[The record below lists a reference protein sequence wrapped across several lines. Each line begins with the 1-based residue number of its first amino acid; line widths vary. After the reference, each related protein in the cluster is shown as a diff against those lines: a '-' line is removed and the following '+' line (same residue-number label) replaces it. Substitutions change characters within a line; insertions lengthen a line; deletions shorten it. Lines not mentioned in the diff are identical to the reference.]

1 MAAPRRK
8 SLNLSE
14 WIGVFERFAP
24 QSVAFDWDSAGLQ
37 VGDPGKSIR
46 RVSAALEATPETVAA
61 AVKSR
66 SDLLVIH
73 HPLIWKPLKS
83 MVSSDPIAR
92 VAIQCIQND
101 LAVYAAHTSWDL
113 CPLSMT
119 RHLGRL
125 LNLKHLQPLLPKPQP
140 EGVKLVVFVPETHL
154 AQVRQAMAEAGAG
167 TIGNYT
173 ECSFS
178 VEGTGTFFGQE
189 GAAPTLGEA
198 GRLEQVR
205 EHRLE
210 MLIPPNRLGAVTS
223 ALIRAHPYEEAAYD
237 VYVTPSFRT
246 DRHLLWTGRLPR
258 PLRASTLAERIQEAL
273 QCAPVRF
280 TGASNRVV
288 QSLALCSGSGKSLI
302 STVAHLP
309 ADAFLTGDLDYH
321 SAREAEAL
329 GLTVFDAGHFGTEK
343 FFPHLVRE
351 ACQGF
356 PEMKKV
362 PVKVLEVQREAF
374 RS

>member
-1 MAAPRRK
+1 
-8 SLNLSE
+8 
-14 WIGVFERFAP
+14 
-24 QSVAFDWDSAGLQ
+24 
-37 VGDPGKSIR
+37 
-46 RVSAALEATPETVAA
+46 
-61 AVKSR
+61 
-66 SDLLVIH
+66 
-73 HPLIWKPLKS
+73 
-83 MVSSDPIAR
+83 
-92 VAIQCIQND
+92 
-101 LAVYAAHTSWDL
+101 
-113 CPLSMT
+113 MT

-125 LNLKHLQPLLPKPQP
+125 LNLKHLRPLLPNAQP
-140 EGVKLVVFVPETHL
+140 EGVKVVVFVPESHL

-178 VEGTGTFFGQE
+178 VEGTGTFLGQR
-189 GAAPTLGEA
+189 GASPALGAA

-210 MLIPPNRLGAVTS
+210 MLVPPNRLGAVTS
-223 ALIRAHPYEEAAYD
+223 AMIMAHPYEEVAYE
-237 VYVTPSFRT
+237 VYLTPSFRT

-258 PLRASTLAERIQEAL
+258 PLRARTLAERIQEAF
-273 QCAPVRF
+273 QCPPVRF
-280 TGASNRVV
+280 TGAPGRIV

-302 STVAHLP
+302 STVARLP
-309 ADAFLTGDLDYH
+309 VDALLTGDIDYH
-321 SAREAEAL
+321 SSREAEAL

-356 PEMKKV
+356 PEMKKI
-362 PVKVLEVQREAF
+362 PVKVLEVQLESF

>member
-1 MAAPRRK
+1 MVTSRRK
-8 SLNLSE
+8 TLSLSD
-14 WIGVFERFAP
+14 WIEIFERFAP
-24 QSVAFDWDSAGLQ
+24 QSVAFDWDSGGLQ

-46 RVSAALEATPETVAA
+46 RVAAALEATPETVAA

-66 SDLLVIH
+66 ADLLVIH

-83 MVSSDPIAR
+83 LVASDPVAR

-125 LNLKHLQPLLPKPQP
+125 LNLKHLQPLLPKPQA
-140 EGVKLVVFVPETHL
+140 EGVKLVVFVPESHL

-167 TIGNYT
+167 TIGNYA

-189 GAAPTLGEA
+189 GAAPALGAA
-198 GRLEQVR
+198 GRLEQIR

-210 MLIPPNRLGAVTS
+210 MLVPPNRLGAVTS
-223 ALIRAHPYEEAAYD
+223 AMIMAHPYEEVAYD
-237 VYVTPSFRT
+237 VYLTPSYRT

-258 PLRASTLAERIQEAL
+258 PLRASTFAKRIQKAL
-273 QCAPVRF
+273 QCPPVRF
-280 TGASNRVV
+280 TGAANRPI

-302 STVAHLP
+302 STVAHLSV
-309 ADAFLTGDLDYH
+309 DAYLTGDVDYH
-321 SAREAEAL
+321 SSREAEAL
-329 GLTVFDAGHFGTEK
+329 NLTVFDAGHFGTER
-343 FFPHLVRE
+343 FFPQLVRE
-351 ACQGF
+351 ACMGF
-356 PEMKKV
+356 PEMKSV
-362 PVKVLEVQREAF
+362 PLKVLEVERECF